1 MSQLPSGVPALP
13 GDSKAASFQRLRTLT
28 RLLDNI
34 VAVPGTPV
42 AIGLDPIIGMLP
54 GVGDFI
60 GVGISAYIVL
70 EAARLGVP
78 KATLSRMVFNILLDG
93 FVGILPFVGDVFD
106 FTWKANTRNMKLV
119 EAHMT
124 SPQRSETISMGFLI
138 AILAGICI
146 FGIGLVA
153 LGVVIMRLLFAGLA
167 G

>member
-13 GDSKAASFQRLRTLT
+13 GDSKAASLQRLRTLT
-28 RLLDNI
+28 RLLDNV

-42 AIGLDPIIGMLP
+42 AIGLDPLIGMIP
-54 GVGDFI
+54 GIGDFL

-78 KATLSRMVFNILLDG
+78 KATLSKMVFNILLDG
-93 FVGILPFVGDVFD
+93 FVGILPFIGDVFD
-106 FTWKANTRNMKLV
+106 FTWKANTRNLKLV
-119 EAHMT
+119 EAHLA
-124 SPQRSETISMGFLI
+124 SPHRSERINKGFLI

-153 LGVVIMRLLFAGLA
+153 LGVVLMRLLFAGLA
-167 G
+167 R